1 MLVLACFVSLLIDE
15 ACEWRLCLPPFVQR
29 QYGACF
35 ILCLLVSF
43 ACLPAQA
50 HLKKRDR
57 QVGEAQGSVVLAQ
70 AQVSSLEQQI
80 QELQA
85 AHKQV
90 CLLRLMYLLLL
101 P

>member
-1 MLVLACFVSLLIDE
+1 MLVLACFVPLLVDE
-15 ACEWRLCLPPFVQR
+15 AFEWRLRLPPFMQR

-35 ILCLLVSF
+35 TLCLLVSCV
-43 ACLPAQA
+43 CLSAQA

-57 QVGEAQGSVVLAQ
+57 QVGETQGSLVLAQ

-90 CLLRLMYLLLL
+90 CLLRLL
-101 P
+101 

>member
-1 MLVLACFVSLLIDE
+1 MLLQACFVSLLVDE

-29 QYGACF
+29 QYGVCF
-35 ILCLLVSF
+35 MLCLLVSF
-43 ACLPAQA
+43 VCPSAQA

-57 QVGEAQGSVVLAQ
+57 QVGEAQGSLVLAQ

-90 CLLRLMYLLLL
+90 CLLHLM
-101 P
+101 

>member
-1 MLVLACFVSLLIDE
+1 MFNE
-15 ACEWRLCLPPFVQR
+15 ACECCLCLPPFVRQ

-35 ILCLLVSF
+35 PLCLLVSYVY
-43 ACLPAQA
+43 PSAQA

-57 QVGEAQGSVVLAQ
+57 QVGEAQGSLVLAQ

-90 CLLRLMYLLLL
+90 CLLHLM
-101 P
+101 